1 MKNPGMSETYQGCV
15 LFLISL
21 NLKIPTMK
29 KLMCLLAITILIGT
43 GCSKKDKT
51 ESCPVTKESVA
62 GSYRLVTFKMNGVD
76 ALDVTFQACQKDDIV
91 TLKADGTYDYT
102 DAGVSC
108 DPSANSTGNWTLSGN
123 TFTIDYFPFPLTIK
137 SFDCSN
143 LSGTAVYSG
152 VNIEATFRKQ

>member
-1 MKNPGMSETYQGCV
+1 
-15 LFLISL
+15 
-21 NLKIPTMK
+21 MK
-29 KLMCLLAITILIGT
+29 KLMCLLAIVILT
-43 GCSKKDKT
+43 GASCSKKDKT

-62 GSYRLVTFKMNGVD
+62 GSYRLVAFKMNGVD
-76 ALDVTFQACQKDDIV
+76 ALDLTFQTCTKDDIV

-108 DPSANSTGNWTLSGN
+108 DPSSNSTGSWTLSGN
-123 TFTIDYFPFPLTIK
+123 TFTIDYFPFPLTIQ

>member
-1 MKNPGMSETYQGCV
+1 
-15 LFLISL
+15 
-21 NLKIPTMK
+21 MK
-29 KLMCLLAITILIGT
+29 KLLCLLAISCLTSASCT
-43 GCSKKDKT
+43 KKDKT

-62 GSYRLVTFKMNGVD
+62 GSYKLVTFKMNGVD
-76 ALDVTFQACQKDDIV
+76 ALDLTFQTCMKDDIV

-108 DPSANSTGNWTLSGN
+108 DPPANSTGSWSLADN
-123 TFTIDYFPFPLTIK
+123 TFTIDYFPFPLSIQ